1 MLPSSRGAMLILAQS
16 IGEYGGGG
24 GGGIVEAIERVVTNV
39 WSTVGTSMAE
49 HTAFWIVGAC
59 VAVWLLFRR

>member
-24 GGGIVEAIERVVTNV
+24 GGIVGAIERVVTNV
-39 WSTVGTSMAE
+39 WSTVGTSIAE